1 MHLLGDV
8 GQSLHYIFP
17 GIVARVANKSSG
29 YELVDDIAG
38 GHSVPE
44 VGYDSIADG
53 RLEGFGAIIDF
64 DHHADAKAAKLYH
77 FMARVQR
84 QGYAACPGYRK
95 TVVQDA
101 ALGTVDSFGD
111 YIRD

>member
-1 MHLLGDV
+1 VHLLGDV

-29 YELVDDIAG
+29 YELVNDLAG

-44 VGYDSIADG
+44 VSYDCFAD
-53 RLEGFGAIIDF
+53 RRFEGFDVIVNVN
-64 DHHADAKAAKLYH
+64 HHAATKVAKLCH
-77 FMARVQR
+77 FMARVQCP
-84 QGYAACPGYRK
+84 GCTACGYRK

-101 ALGTVDSFGD
+101 ALAG
-111 YIRD
+111 